1 MKRNIKISTS
11 KLTLVAAF
19 NNFLALK
26 KSEGR
31 VNKTL
36 TSYRSHVRPF
46 LAYCDGQKLL
56 YVEQITEAI
65 INEYKCHLVG
75 REDITQDTKASY
87 LRDVKCF
94 MSYLSSI
101 HEMVPFSIK
110 GFRTPSKEKVSTY
123 SDEEL
128 KKLIKCPWARSQD
141 FGQLRDYTMML
152 TLLLT
157 GARRDTVR
165 NMKVEDVDFDNDL
178 VTLRHIK
185 RDTTFQIRQLP
196 LNPDLKVALIKYLR
210 KTGLA
215 NQCKY
220 LFPNVEGNPFHPD
233 SINKRMEKLFAAAG
247 VEFRGC
253 HEFRR
258 TFATKSYSVL
268 KDAETTRKLMLISDP
283 RILRRYINTDMDEL
297 QESAQKLTF
306 CTQIT
311 SPRYLRGKIKKG
323 A

>member
-1 MKRNIKISTS
+1 MRRNIKISTS

-46 LAYCDGQKLL
+46 LAYCSSQKVI
-56 YVEQITEAI
+56 YVEDITEAV
-65 INEYKCHLVG
+65 INDYKSHLMG
-75 REDITQDTKASY
+75 RMDISQDTRASY

-94 MSYLSSI
+94 MGYLISI
-101 HEMVPFSIK
+101 QEVAPFGIK
-110 GFRTPSKEKVSTY
+110 GFRTPSKENVSTY

-128 KKLIKCPWARSQD
+128 KKLINCPWAKSHD

-157 GARRDTVR
+157 GARRDTIR
-165 NMKVEDVDFDNDL
+165 NMKVKDIDFDNDL

-196 LNPDLKVALIKYLR
+196 LNPDLKVALTKYLR

-215 NQCKY
+215 TQCEY
-220 LFPNVEGNPFHPD
+220 LFPNVEGKQFHPD

-297 QESAQKLTF
+297 QESAQRLTF
-306 CTQIT
+306 CTQIA
-311 SPRYLRGKIKKG
+311 SPRYLQGKIKKG